1 MPDATDKN
9 PAAAGHAALS
19 ICESL
24 LLALGELKVLGEGDV
39 RGILE
44 DAAATHR
51 GAADATKDANLQRDA
66 AKLIEQVLATR
77 RTALRP

>member
-1 MPDATDKN
+1 MPDTTDKN

-24 LLALGELKVLGEGDV
+24 LLALGELKVLGESDV

-51 GAADATKDANLQRDA
+51 GAANATKDAALQRDA

-77 RTALRP
+77 KTALRP

>member
-19 ICESL
+19 ICDSL
-24 LLALGELKVLGEGDV
+24 LLALGELKVLCENDV

-44 DAAATHR
+44 DAATSHR
-51 GAADATKDANLQRDA
+51 GAVGTTHDAPMHRDA
-66 AKLIEQVLATR
+66 ATLIEKLLADR
-77 RTALRP
+77 SAALRP